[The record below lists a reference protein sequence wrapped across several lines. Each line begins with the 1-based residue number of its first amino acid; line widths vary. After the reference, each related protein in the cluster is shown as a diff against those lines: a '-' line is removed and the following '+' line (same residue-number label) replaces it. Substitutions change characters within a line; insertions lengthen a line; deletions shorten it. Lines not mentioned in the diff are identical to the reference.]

1 MLKIT
6 NYKKLN
12 GEWIERDGMRWKIT
26 SIQMHL
32 MYYSI
37 YIEQPTMG
45 WDKIIKLSREYIDT
59 NQPPGPVWKLSC
71 GSEYVFLS
79 KEDIQEIV
87 IFKQYLEYFI

>member
-1 MLKIT
+1 MLNIT

-37 YIEQPTMG
+37 YIEQPKMG

-59 NQPPGPVWKLSC
+59 KPPGPGWKLSC
-71 GSEYVFLS
+71 GSEYVNLS
-79 KEDIQEIV
+79 KEDIDKIV